1 MRNRCG
7 LSSSTSVTED
17 GSDAYE
23 DFDKLIAVKSLLDA
37 LFVLILAQNGLCE
50 TLVQHSFADES
61 LRNEEALF
69 GETHEVFLRD
79 GGVSVGLARVEQ
91 EDVVDGLKVL
101 LKHNLDCLKVRFEG
115 LLDLAESEI
124 FIQTLEQVK
133 LCVFLVLRFQD
144 ARVDGGC

>member
-1 MRNRCG
+1 M
-7 LSSSTSVTED
+7 
-17 GSDAYE
+17 
-23 DFDKLIAVKSLLDA
+23 
-37 LFVLILAQNGLCE
+37 
-50 TLVQHSFADES
+50 
-61 LRNEEALF
+61 
-69 GETHEVFLRD
+69 
-79 GGVSVGLARVEQ
+79 GLARVEQ

-144 ARVDGGC
+144 ARVRGGC